1 MTILFCGG
9 GSMGPVTPL
18 LAVLRRIRE
27 RDANVQ
33 VLWAVTPHGPERDVL
48 SQEGIEM
55 VTIPVAKLSRFPDMT
70 WLTWPVNYLRAHRTA
85 AQIFQTRQIDLVVG
99 AGGFTQV
106 PVMRVAKR
114 KHIPCAIHQLD
125 AVPTLSNR
133 LVAAGCRFVTTSF
146 SYEASP
152 FRSVSS
158 ERIATPCRFAGVI
171 LPSPEDARRYFQLD
185 PRRQTVFMFG
195 GGTGAAA
202 LNQAV
207 DMMRSRADSS
217 FQIIHLTGR
226 NKIEMRRTDL
236 SKGYIVADFFD
247 ERQMSMAY
255 AAADIV
261 VSRAGIGAMSEL
273 ACLKKAAI
281 IVPIPGS
288 HQEANADR
296 FPFPVVY
303 QDNGFVPVLEG
314 AIQSL
319 LADPGRREEIG
330 EAAHEVFPTD
340 DGTALAERWM
350 SEM

>member
-1 MTILFCGG
+1 
-9 GSMGPVTPL
+9 MGPVTPL

-27 RDANVQ
+27 RDASVQ

-70 WLTWPVNYLRAHRTA
+70 WLMWPVNYLRAHRA
-85 AQIFQTRQIDLVVG
+85 AARIFQTRQIDLVVG

-158 ERIATPCRFAGVI
+158 ERVATPCRFVGVT
-171 LPSPEDARRYFQLD
+171 LPSAEEARRYFQLD

-226 NKIEMRRTDL
+226 NKIETRRTDL
-236 SKGYIVADFFD
+236 SQGYIVADFFD

-255 AAADIV
+255 AAADVV

-314 AIQSL
+314 AIRAL
-319 LADPGRREEIG
+319 LADPGHCEEIG
-330 EAAHEVFPTD
+330 EAAHKAFPTD
-340 DGTALAERWM
+340 DGTALAGVWM
-350 SEM
+350 QIS